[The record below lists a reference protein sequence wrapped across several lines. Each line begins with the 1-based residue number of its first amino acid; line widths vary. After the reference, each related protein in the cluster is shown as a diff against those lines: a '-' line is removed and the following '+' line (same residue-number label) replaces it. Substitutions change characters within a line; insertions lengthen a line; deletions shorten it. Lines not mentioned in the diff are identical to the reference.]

1 MKTSIQDLLGL
12 GLVTVINVL
21 PAPAQADEVIWR
33 KTETSVAPNV
43 LLATPSSV
51 TTTTIQ
57 TTPAVIET
65 TPTNSILLAPTYM
78 GATPMSDD
86 TISRRTY
93 IEGTRPAASS
103 SETAIVSSSSSL
115 DNKPRYGE
123 RIRLMRQQLEKGT
136 ANGWITA
143 DRSAALT
150 SRLNDLQGR
159 ECSVRNAGFLKVDC
173 DSFEKDLTG
182 FNIELSHSMENHNM

>member
-1 MKTSIQDLLGL
+1 MKTSMQALLGL
-12 GLVTVINVL
+12 GLLVTVINAL

-33 KTETSVAPNV
+33 NTETSVAPNV
-43 LLATPSSV
+43 LLAPSSV
-51 TTTTIQ
+51 TTTTVVSS
-57 TTPAVIET
+57 PAVIET
-65 TPTNSILLAPTYM
+65 APTNSILVAPAYM

-86 TISRRTY
+86 MISRRTY

-103 SETAIVSSSSSL
+103 SETAIVSSSTESRP
-115 DNKPRYGE
+115 KYGE

-136 ANGWITA
+136 ANGWITP

-150 SRLNDLQGR
+150 SRLNELTGR

-182 FNIELSHSMENHNM
+182 FNIELSHSMENHM